1 MNGDFLKSKIIDAG
15 FELAEVARL
24 LSITPQNLQSKL
36 NSKDIKVGFL
46 KEIAKVINKNV
57 YYFLDIKQSE
67 DGIIKKTKEAENQFS
82 ENEKIRHLEAIIEA
96 QKNSLKSKDIAISAL
111 QEAISQIKKRL
122 ED

>member
-36 NSKDIKVGFL
+36 NSKDIK
-46 KEIAKVINKNV
+46 V